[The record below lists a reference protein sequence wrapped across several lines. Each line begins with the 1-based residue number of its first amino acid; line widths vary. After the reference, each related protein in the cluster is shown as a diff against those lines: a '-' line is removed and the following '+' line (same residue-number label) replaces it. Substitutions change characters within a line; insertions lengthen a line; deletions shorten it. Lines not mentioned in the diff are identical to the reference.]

1 MKRQLLFAGL
11 FAVCL
16 GTREPLRGQDAA
28 AIAAR
33 EEAETR
39 YKRISS
45 RVQEIEET
53 LQAHQKT
60 IMRLTEE
67 LHRLNEE
74 VSRLGTKNENAATL
88 ESLKQLGDKIEEV
101 DKKRQADNDL
111 VLAQLKALGKAALQ
125 KASVP
130 ATANPVPAPGKGPG
144 TAPGN
149 KEPGPGP
156 GPNASVPETGY
167 EYTIKSGDTLD
178 KILRDL
184 RAHGMKLTQKQAM
197 DANPGVNWNR
207 LQIGQKIFIPAPQ

>member
-16 GTREPLRGQDAA
+16 GVSLPVRAQDAA
-28 AIAAR
+28 AIAER

-39 YKRISS
+39 YKRINS
-45 RVQEIEET
+45 RVQELEET

-60 IMRLTEE
+60 IMKLTEE

-74 VSRLGTKNENAATL
+74 VSRLNTKNENAATQ
-88 ESLKQLGDKIEEV
+88 ESLKRLGEKIEEV
-101 DKKRQADNDL
+101 DRKRQADNDL
-111 VLAQLKALGKAALQ
+111 ILAQLKALGRTALQ
-125 KASVP
+125 KASSP
-130 ATANPVPAPGKGPG
+130 EKTNPIPPTGRPPG

-149 KEPGPGP
+149 KEQVAGSGTSP
-156 GPNASVPETGY
+156 AVPESGY

-184 RAHGMKLTQKQAM
+184 RAHGMKLTPKQVM
-197 DANPGVNWNR
+197 DANPGVNWNK
-207 LQIGQKIFIPAPQ
+207 LKISQKIFIPAAQ